1 MQVNLTPEFTMR
13 ITSLGKLTVQRG
25 NERCAVTGDLS
36 GTFSSCCGDVEILA
50 KLRTLHDAAL
60 ISSEKATKHTR
71 GNWER
76 TIAQLRGAI
85 VAVQGDEQA
94 WADETL
100 RIAGASARAAATW
113 HKGVKAALH
122 TLYVYARTPGQAA
135 EDLLVTLRIIER
147 DQREAA

>member
-1 MQVNLTPEFTMR
+1 MR
-13 ITSLGKLTVQRG
+13 INLNSEFALKVSTLGTLSVVCGALTQR
-25 NERCAVTGDLS
+25 VTDLGAAFAACVGDR
-36 GTFSSCCGDVEILA
+36 EILA

-76 TIAQLRGAI
+76 TIAQLRSAI

-94 WADETL
+94 WTGETL

-113 HKGVKAALH
+113 HKGIKAALH

-135 EDLLVTLRIIER
+135 EDLMVTIRIIER
-147 DQREAA
+147 DQSEAA